1 MKQKLL
7 ASAMALAMVL
17 SLTPVTALA
26 AEDEAT
32 PETVPAVDVTATEE
46 AAETTGIT
54 VSDEITVTTTDT
66 SVNYEVPTTAEDAT
80 ITISGAVTLTGT
92 GDAFTINAD
101 TTLVFENGASLTLSG
116 YTNGFVVSNATL
128 SGGGWVI
135 NDGDGMHLFKL
146 NTGGKLNIT
155 GNVDLNGKDKTEATA
170 SRAIFL
176 PWSTSGQAVTLGE
189 NVTLAANNFYRG
201 METGGASNY
210 TISGA
215 GMNSSEFDF
224 SNNNCG
230 MALSYFDSNARFEN
244 CTLEVSNCDASGIFM
259 RQDNAALDGL
269 YIDNVKINC
278 VNDIDLDQTDIAI
291 RFHSNHFAITNS
303 VINIENAWNTGL
315 WICDGWNVGEKEIS
329 DTEITV
335 KHVEDRIDNGD
346 DPLASLYSSVSR
358 RKAITLVPFGD
369 WTITGCEI
377 TIDGESSASANL
389 ASDLNELEGGI
400 NIASDIRLTR
410 NDSINYS
417 DWRAIPGM
425 CGGKILLEDTEINTA
440 GITGA
445 DIGTQVGQWLEIGK
459 NVVINS
465 SQSTDHY
472 TFLCD
477 IISNTYV
484 IEIDLGFMSIPVKIQ
499 YETSG
504 MATEDMADKRLSI
517 TGGSVWTP
525 EYGSVDTDFSNN
537 YDPNCAIPVN
547 AGNEELTM
555 FAVSEE
561 AFATYA
567 DADGNLTFSTES
579 GAEQKYGVSNASSDG
594 YRYIWAPAVTV
605 TIADTGEVVSVPQG
619 APYGLTQ
626 TLGAGTWYCN
636 GSEFT
641 ASSVVM
647 DDITIAT
654 E

>member
-54 VSDEITVTTTDT
+54 VSDGITVTTTDT

-101 TTLVFENGASLTLSG
+101 TTLVFEDGASLTLSG
-116 YTNGFVVSNATL
+116 YTNGFVVENATL

-135 NDGDGMHLFKL
+135 NDGDGMDLFKL

-176 PWSTSGQAVTLGE
+176 PWGTSGQAVTLGE

-201 METGGASNY
+201 METGGASDY

-215 GMNSSEFDF
+215 GMNISEFDF
-224 SNNNCG
+224 SGNNCG

-278 VNDIDLDQTDIAI
+278 VNDIDLNQTDIAI
-291 RFHSNHFAITNS
+291 RFHSNNFEITDS

-315 WICDGWNVGEKEIS
+315 WIFDGWNANEQNKIT

-335 KHVEDRIDNGD
+335 KNVEAVADS
-346 DPLASLYSSVSR
+346 ALYGNTLRS
-358 RKAITLVPFGD
+358 KAITVVPYRPWLISGC
-369 WTITGCEI
+369 TITM
-377 TIDGESSASANL
+377 
-389 ASDLNELEGGI
+389 EGSGTDTSTQGGL
-400 NIASDIRLTR
+400 NIANGTTINR
-410 NDSINYS
+410 NGFNVTAVPS
-417 DWRAIPGM
+417 M
-425 CGGKILLEDTEINTA
+425 CGGTIILEDTQIYTENLA
-440 GITGA
+440 HA
-445 DIGTQVGQWLEIGK
+445 DIGVQVGQFLTIGA
-459 NVVINS
+459 NTVIEN
-465 SQSTDHY
+465 DHKDAGW
-472 TFLCD
+472 TEHFTVLCD
-477 IISNTYV
+477 AVSEKYPVRIGNFTLRIDYNTTNMTDAQMV
-484 IEIDLGFMSIPVKIQ
+484 DERV
-499 YETSG
+499 TV
-504 MATEDMADKRLSI
+504 A
-517 TGGSVWTP
+517 GGSYW
-525 EYGSVDTDFSNN
+525 SSSNKDLTVN
-537 YDPNCAIPVN
+537 GIKPYTYSLPVN
-547 AGNEELTM
+547 AYDDELKM
-555 FAVSEE
+555 FCVSDEN
-561 AFATYA
+561 YA
-567 DADGNLTFSTES
+567 SYMPNGTVELKSLS
-579 GAEQKYGVSNASSDG
+579 GTSYSYSASEKAAGDNC
-594 YRYIWAPAVTV
+594 RYIWAPAVTV
-605 TIADTGEVVSVPQG
+605 TLIGTDSTTSVEVPCG
-619 APYGLTQ
+619 AVFGLTQ
-626 TLGAGTWYCN
+626 TLEQGNWTTEDGEA
-636 GSEFT
+636 FT
-641 ASSVVM
+641 VNTLV
-647 DDITIAT
+647 T
-654 E
+654 EDMTVTVG

>member
-32 PETVPAVDVTATEE
+32 PETVPAVEETTAEEVTTQETVTVT
-46 AAETTGIT
+46 AETTNYTIDT
-54 VSDEITVTTTDT
+54 PTKLVVSSDI
-66 SVNYEVPTTAEDAT
+66 
-80 ITISGAVTLTGT
+80 TLTGS
-92 GDAFTINAD
+92 GDAFEINAD
-101 TTLVFENGASLTLSG
+101 TTLVFEDDASLTLSG
-116 YTNGFVVSNATL
+116 YTNGFAVSNATL

-135 NDGDGMHLFKL
+135 NDGDGMYLFKL

-176 PWSTSGQAVTLGE
+176 PWGTSGQAVTLGE

-244 CTLEVSNCDASGIFM
+244 CTLEVSNCTASGIFM

-269 YIDNVKINC
+269 YIDNVNINC

-291 RFHSNHFAITNS
+291 RFHSNNFEITDS

-329 DTEITV
+329 NTEITV

-504 MATEDMADKRLSI
+504 MAAEDMADKRISI

-525 EYGSVDTDFSNN
+525 EYGSVDTDFSDN

-547 AGNEELTM
+547 ANNEELAM

-594 YRYIWAPAVTV
+594 YRYIWAPTVTV